1 MCLFIFM
8 HEIFKKRHSVR
19 SFQDKPVEEE
29 KIKEILE
36 VANSAPSA
44 GNLKAREI
52 MVVKDLETKKT
63 LAQAALG
70 QDFIAEAP
78 VVLVFFALPEKSGRK
93 YEERGRKLYSI
104 QDATI
109 SASFAWL
116 QAVDLGLSCCW
127 VGAFD
132 DGKVKEILK
141 VPSGWHPIAIL
152 PIGHSVE

>member
-1 MCLFIFM
+1 ML
-8 HEIFKKRHSVR
+8 EIFKKRYSVR
-19 SFQDKPVEEE
+19 SFKSNEVEPRKLE
-29 KIKEILE
+29 EILE

-52 MVVKDLETKKT
+52 VVVKDLETKKG
-63 LAQAALG
+63 LVKAASG

-78 VVLVFFALPEKSGRK
+78 IVLVFFALPEKSAQEYK
-93 YEERGRKLYSI
+93 ERGRKLYAI

-132 DGKVKEILK
+132 EEEVKEILK
-141 VPSGWHPIAIL
+141 VSQDWRPIAIL
-152 PIGHSVE
+152 PIGYSAE